1 MKTVSVHQS
10 QNTQEKI
17 RAFELRNNIPFGD
30 GELERFQNM
39 GGMRRILF
47 CLSIFGAVEW
57 QVDGKLNS
65 VVMTV
70 RMLRSSTMVNMPLFG
85 QIRGVDTCCPVL

>member
-1 MKTVSVHQS
+1 MD
-10 QNTQEKI
+10 
-17 RAFELRNNIPFGD
+17 LRSKFGV
-30 GELERFQNM
+30 
-39 GGMRRILF
+39 
-47 CLSIFGAVEW
+47 VEW

-85 QIRGVDTCCPVL
+85 QIRGVNTCCPVL